1 MAGNTFLTPTVIS
14 KVAIGALVQDLVLP
28 RLVNRD
34 VEADFQGGTGTV
46 VNVRI
51 PPTVTGGGARTYT
64 QALRDA
70 ATPIVLDRI
79 TETTIPVTIGPM
91 LYKGVPVTDEEFTF
105 TLTDFTRQVI
115 EPIVQPVGIGAEA
128 LLAAEINSFPAST
141 TIVPAAD
148 GSDIHDAILEARMT
162 LDKRYVP
169 KQGRML
175 IVSPEV
181 EMMLLSDPINRLV
194 RYQDSGSTE
203 VLREANI
210 GRLYG
215 MPVIGS
221 TELTAKS
228 FVIMTRDA
236 FTFVMRAPSVPA
248 GCTFGQSVSYQG
260 MAMRFIRDYDSAF
273 MQDRAIC
280 SVFAGAETLDAQRAI
295 RVVAA

>member
-64 QALRDA
+64 QTLRDA

-148 GSDIHDAILEARMT
+148 GSDLHDAILEARMT

-175 IVSPEV
+175 IVSPEI
-181 EMMLLSDPINRLV
+181 EMSLLSDPINRLV

-236 FTFVMRAPSVPA
+236 FTFVMRAPAVPA

>member
-1 MAGNTFLTPTVIS
+1 VAGNTFLTPTVIS

-64 QALRDA
+64 QTLRDA

-148 GSDIHDAILEARMT
+148 GSDLHDAILEARMT

-175 IVSPEV
+175 IVSPEI
-181 EMMLLSDPINRLV
+181 EMSLLSDPINRLV

-236 FTFVMRAPSVPA
+236 FTFVMRAPAVPA

>member
-1 MAGNTFLTPTVIS
+1 
-14 KVAIGALVQDLVLP
+14 
-28 RLVNRD
+28 VNRD

-221 TELTAKS
+221 TELPAKS

>member
-64 QALRDA
+64 QTLRDA

-79 TETTIPVTIGPM
+79 TETTIPVAIGPM

-128 LLAAEINSFPAST
+128 LLASKINAFPAST

-236 FTFVMRAPSVPA
+236 FTFVLRAPSVPA

-280 SVFAGAETLDAQRAI
+280 SVFAGAEVLDAQRAI

>member
-1 MAGNTFLTPTVIS
+1 VAGNTFLTPTVIS

>member
-1 MAGNTFLTPTVIS
+1 VAGNTFLTPTVIS

-34 VEADFQGGTGTV
+34 VEADFQGGSGTV

-64 QALRDA
+64 QTLRDA
-70 ATPIVLDRI
+70 STPIVLDRI
-79 TETTIPVTIGPM
+79 VETTIPVTIGPM

-128 LLAAEINSFPAST
+128 LIAAEINSFTAST

>member
-1 MAGNTFLTPTVIS
+1 VAGNTFLTPTVIS

-34 VEADFQGGTGTV
+34 VEADFHGGTGTV

-64 QALRDA
+64 QTLRDA

-148 GSDIHDAILEARMT
+148 GSDLHDAILEARMT

-175 IVSPEV
+175 IVSPEI
-181 EMMLLSDPINRLV
+181 EMSLLSDPINRLV

-236 FTFVMRAPSVPA
+236 FTFVMRAPAVPA